1 MPTDR
6 PPPEDLPTPLP
17 ADPLGVLAEWLATAA
32 ANRVQPHPD
41 AMVLATADDAGRPSA
56 RVVLCKRCV
65 PDPGFLVFC
74 TDYGSRKARELD
86 ERGEAAGV
94 FHWDRLGRQ
103 VRVEGRITR
112 SPPAESDEQYAAR
125 AVPSRI
131 AVWGSRQSRPLADRE
146 ELIAAVSESAARH
159 GIDWAAGGRLPE
171 PAAPIPRPEFWGGY
185 RVWPE
190 RVELWVEGTGR
201 LHDRALW
208 SRALTPTDD
217 GFRGGDWRVSRL
229 AP

>member
-1 MPTDR
+1 VSTEQ
-6 PPPEDLPTPLP
+6 PPPEDLPAPLP
-17 ADPLGVLAEWLATAA
+17 ADPMVLVAEWLATAV

-41 AMVLATADDAGRPSA
+41 AMVLATAGDAGRPSA

-103 VRVEGRITR
+103 VRVEGRVTR

-125 AVPSRI
+125 AVPSRL
-131 AVWGSRQSRPLADRE
+131 AVWGSRQSRPLAERAD
-146 ELIAAVSESAARH
+146 LIAAVSETAARF
-159 GIDWAAGGRLPE
+159 GIDWSATGRLPE
-171 PAAPIPRPEFWGGY
+171 PAEPLPRPAHWGGY
-185 RVWPE
+185 RLWPE
-190 RVELWVEGTGR
+190 RVELWVEGSSR
-201 LHDRALW
+201 LHDRALF
-208 SRALTPTDD
+208 SRTLAPTDD
-217 GFRGGDWRVSRL
+217 GFRGGRWRVTRL

>member
-1 MPTDR
+1 VSPDR
-6 PPPEDLPTPLP
+6 RPPEDLPTPLP
-17 ADPLGVLAEWLATAA
+17 AEPLALVAEWLATAA
-32 ANRVQPHPD
+32 AERVQPHPD
-41 AMVLATADDAGRPSA
+41 AMVLATADAAGRPSA
-56 RVVLCKRCV
+56 RVVLCKGCV

-86 ERGEAAGV
+86 ERPEAAGV
-94 FHWDRLGRQ
+94 FHWDRRARQ

-131 AVWGSRQSRPLADRE
+131 AVWGSRQSRRVAERTD
-146 ELIAAVSESAARH
+146 LIAAVTKT
-159 GIDWAAGGRLPE
+159 AAGFGVDWSVEGRLPE
-171 PAAPIPRPEFWGGY
+171 PAEPLPRPGYWGGY
-185 RVWPE
+185 RLWPE
-190 RVELWVEGTGR
+190 RVELWVEGSSR

-208 SRALTPTDD
+208 SRTLTPTDD
-217 GFRGGDWRVSRL
+217 GFRGGRWRVTRL

>member
-17 ADPLGVLAEWLATAA
+17 ADPLGVVAEWLATAA
-32 ANRVQPHPD
+32 ADRVQPHPD

-103 VRVEGRITR
+103 VRVEGRVTR
-112 SPPAESDEQYAAR
+112 SPPAESNEQYAAR

-131 AVWGSRQSRPLADRE
+131 AVWGSRQSRPLAARQD
-146 ELIAAVSESAARH
+146 LIAAVGEAAARH
-159 GIDWAAGGRLPE
+159 GLDWSAEGRLPE
-171 PAAPIPRPEFWGGY
+171 PAEPPSRPDYWGGY
-185 RVWPE
+185 RLWPE
-190 RVELWVEGTGR
+190 RVELWVEGSSR

-208 SRALTPTDD
+208 SRTLSPTDD
-217 GFRGGDWRVSRL
+217 GFDGGRWQVTRL